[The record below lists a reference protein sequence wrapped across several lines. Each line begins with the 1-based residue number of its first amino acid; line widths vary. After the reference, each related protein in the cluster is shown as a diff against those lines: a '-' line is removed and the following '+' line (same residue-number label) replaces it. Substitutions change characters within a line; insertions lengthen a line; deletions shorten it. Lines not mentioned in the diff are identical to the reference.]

1 MDETKDRPTIT
12 KIPYWEL
19 IPMVDIEQQAV
30 YDRVLASVKEK
41 GILYPLIVVK
51 ISKEAWEYEKATRN
65 PDILDPP
72 DYLDSCY
79 RIQCGNNRYRAGLEL
94 GYETFDCILLDNLAE
109 AKEMCCEQR
118 KGDKT
123 W

>member
-1 MDETKDRPTIT
+1 M
-12 KIPYWEL
+12 PYWKL
-19 IPMVDIEQQAV
+19 LPMVGVEQPKV
-30 YDRVLASVKEK
+30 LERVVDSMKEK

-51 ISKEAWEYEKATRN
+51 ISKDAWEYEKATSN

-72 DYLDSCY
+72 DHLADHLGGKQKYY

-94 GYETFDCILLDNLAE
+94 GYDTFPCVVLDNLQQ
-109 AKEMCCEQR
+109 AKEMCCKQR